1 MNVAMPT
8 GSSHGWGIAGSYLT
22 AELAKLPPLE
32 GVTLH
37 CISGHD
43 FRPFDASAWDQI
55 NIGYCFFEHELLAAP
70 FIAEAA
76 QRWDHV
82 VAGSSWC
89 QQQLQHFGMPRSSTI
104 LQGIDATRFAP
115 QPLRNDDGR
124 FIVFSGGKF
133 EFRKGQDIVIAA
145 MRVFMQRHADVWLS
159 CAWHNHWP
167 SSIKT
172 MLQSDLILFDYQQ
185 SPCQEL
191 LSETISRN
199 GLDPSRVLL
208 HPPFDNA
215 RMPLIYAESHLGL
228 FPNRC
233 EGGNN
238 LVMCEYMASGR
249 PVIASD
255 QTGQADV
262 ISRQNAWPLTRYQPV
277 TAMLEGHPT
286 GNWPEPCVE
295 EVVELL
301 EQAYADHSALLRK
314 GQAAAREM
322 QRLNWGDAARGF
334 YAIGQALSAGK
345 QQSSF
350 SLNLAGV
357 AQKNAVSST
366 EEADRLFQQ
375 GDFGGAEARYR
386 EALQRHPLYPGLHNS
401 LGTAL
406 ARQGRQAEAAA
417 HYRKALS
424 LAPGFTSA
432 RFNLANSLAGLDDL
446 KGALK
451 QLQQVLA
458 EQPNLTAAWQSQACC
473 YRELGDTAGAIAS
486 LERLV
491 SLTPDYVGA
500 WEELGRLYAEQRQFE
515 AALRCYDS
523 ALRQSPGNIAVMN
536 ARGLLL
542 HELERLEEA
551 AGCFQAVL
559 DQNQHHAVALNNL
572 GNVYKSGLQLAQAL
586 DFYDRALIYD
596 PGNPTIIFN
605 RALLLLLQGD
615 FERGWPGFE
624 RRFEMIPPVIL
635 PNPDIPRWQGEPL
648 GGRTLLVQAEQVYGD
663 TLMFA
668 RFLPLVARCGG
679 PVVFQCQDQIIRP
692 ALQGLGGGLKQIVV
706 RGEPLPPVDLQVPL
720 LSLPGLMGMGL
731 DTIPAPHGYLTS
743 IPEAVERWRPLVA
756 ADEGIVKIGLVWG
769 GRKAPLNANRSMQL
783 NDLTELLDLEGARFY
798 SLQLGDDA
806 KQLAGNTGRV
816 VNLGAHIKHFGDTA
830 AIIQQLDL
838 VITIDTAVAHLAGS
852 LGRPVWV
859 LLKYS
864 PDWRW
869 LLERSDSPWYASARL
884 FRQATPESGWKPVV
898 EEVST
903 ILSGQLAGVKKN
915 AKVFAGG

>member
-1 MNVAMPT
+1 MPT
-8 GSSHGWGIAGSYLT
+8 GSSHGWGIAGSYLR

-76 QRWDHV
+76 KRWDYI

-89 QQQLQHFGMPRSSTI
+89 QQQLERFGMPRTSTI

-145 MRVFMQRHADVWLS
+145 MRVFMQRHTDVWLS
-159 CAWHNHWP
+159 CAWHNAWP
-167 SSIKT
+167 DSIKT
-172 MLQSDLILFDYQQ
+172 MQQ
-185 SPCQEL
+185 SRLIDIGGQDLPCQQL
-191 LSETISRN
+191 LRETVVRA
-199 GLDPSRVLL
+199 GLDSGRVLL
-208 HPPFDNA
+208 HPPFDNR
-215 RMPLIYAESHLGL
+215 RMPLIYAESDLGL

-238 LVMCEYMASGR
+238 LVMCEYMACGR

-277 TAMLEGHPT
+277 TAMLAGHPT
-286 GNWPEPCVE
+286 GNWQEPSVE

-301 EQAYADHSALLRK
+301 EQAYADHSALQHK

-322 QRLNWGDAARGF
+322 QRLNWGDAARRF
-334 YAIGQALSAGK
+334 HAIGQTLSAGR
-345 QQSSF
+345 QPSTV
-350 SLNLAGV
+350 SLIRSGDT
-357 AQKNAVSST
+357 QKNLDSST
-366 EEADRLFQQ
+366 EEADRLFHQ
-375 GDFGGAEARYR
+375 GDFNGAEARYR
-386 EALQRHPLYPGLHNS
+386 ESLQRHPLHPGLHNS
-401 LGTAL
+401 LGTVL
-406 ARQGRQAEAAA
+406 AHHGRQTEAVA
-417 HYRKALS
+417 HYRKALN

-432 RFNLANSLAGLDDL
+432 RFNLANSLAGLEDL
-446 KGALK
+446 QGALE

-458 EQPNLTAAWQSQACC
+458 EQPDLTAAWQSQACC
-473 YRELGDTAGAIAS
+473 CQELGDTAGAIAS
-486 LERLV
+486 LEQVV
-491 SLTPDYVGA
+491 SLAPDHAGA
-500 WEELGRLYAEQRQFE
+500 WEELGRLYVGQRQFE
-515 AALRCYDS
+515 AALRCYDN
-523 ALRQSPGNIAVMN
+523 ALEQSPGKSAVVN
-536 ARGLLL
+536 ARGLVL
-542 HELERLEEA
+542 HELERLDEA
-551 AGCFQAVL
+551 AGCFKAVL
-559 DQNQHHAVALNNL
+559 EQEQHHAVALNNL

-586 DFYDRALIYD
+586 DCYHQALVCD

-605 RALLLLLQGD
+605 RSLLLLLQGD

-635 PNPDIPRWQGEPL
+635 PHPEIPCWQGEPL

-692 ALQGLGGGLKQIVV
+692 ALHGLEGVLEQIVV
-706 RGEPLPPVDLQVPL
+706 RGEPLPPVDLQIPL
-720 LSLPGLMGMGL
+720 LSLPGLMRMGL
-731 DTIPAPHGYLTS
+731 DTIPAPHGYLTAA
-743 IPEAVERWRPLVA
+743 PDAVERWRPLMA
-756 ADEGIVKIGLVWG
+756 AAEGIMKIGLVWG

-783 NDLTELLDLEGARFY
+783 NDLAELLELDGVGFY

-806 KQLAGNTGRV
+806 EQLSDHTDRV
-816 VNLGAHIKHFGDTA
+816 VDLGAKIKHFGDTA
-830 AIIQQLDL
+830 AVIQQLDL
-838 VITIDTAVAHLAGS
+838 VITIDTAVAHLAGA

-898 EEVST
+898 KDICT
-903 ILSGQLAGVKKN
+903 ILSDQLAGAKKT